1 MDRIARRIC
10 FRRIHRRGSPVGTGC
25 RLLGTDYE
33 REAPVTPKSLKRNP
47 GKNDH
52 PRVLQLVK
60 AIADSGIARVQFR
73 VPHDDFDVAI
83 RSKLRYWL
91 ANGEINEVT
100 MN

>member
-1 MDRIARRIC
+1 
-10 FRRIHRRGSPVGTGC
+10 VGTGC

>member
-1 MDRIARRIC
+1 
-10 FRRIHRRGSPVGTGC
+10 
-25 RLLGTDYE
+25 
-33 REAPVTPKSLKRNP
+33 
-47 GKNDH
+47 
-52 PRVLQLVK
+52 LVK

-73 VPHDDFDVAI
+73 VPDDDFDVAI